1 MRHQNVLRYFGAWC
15 EVDKLF
21 MGYELA
27 EKGKLD
33 EYLRQTRL
41 TGNAVSNM
49 SNYQVMKIL
58 VNTVE
63 GLAHLHGR
71 GIIHGNLQG
80 KNRVIQVIF
89 DRSFLAGVVYLT
101 EENIPKIGKV
111 CNNKIK
117 SNDRNLWRW
126 WAPEVFENGQKHS
139 READI
144 WAFGVLMWEV
154 CTFGGLP
161 YNDVDLDQLSQYVKY
176 DR

>member
-1 MRHQNVLRYFGAWC
+1 
-15 EVDKLF
+15 

-27 EKGKLD
+27 EKGRLD

-58 VNTVE
+58 VNIVE
-63 GLAHLHGR
+63 GLAHLHSR

-80 KNRVIQVIF
+80 KNLF
-89 DRSFLAGVVYLT
+89 LKLFLDRDLLAGVIYLT

-117 SNDRNLWRW
+117 IFKTLQIMHFDTNLAARVLIFIVSEISN
-126 WAPEVFENGQKHS
+126 
-139 READI
+139 I
-144 WAFGVLMWEV
+144 LMLYCCKRCFCCLV
-154 CTFGGLP
+154 T
-161 YNDVDLDQLSQYVKY
+161 KTKK
-176 DR
+176 R

>member
-1 MRHQNVLRYFGAWC
+1 MLSQSFRLNCIILVSEMRHQNVLRYFGAWC

-58 VNTVE
+58 VNIVE

-80 KNRVIQVIF
+80 KNR
-89 DRSFLAGVVYLT
+89 
-101 EENIPKIGKV
+101 
-111 CNNKIK
+111 
-117 SNDRNLWRW
+117 
-126 WAPEVFENGQKHS
+126 
-139 READI
+139 
-144 WAFGVLMWEV
+144 
-154 CTFGGLP
+154 
-161 YNDVDLDQLSQYVKY
+161 LSQVNS
-176 DR
+176 DRVF